1 MHDLQDRVG
10 VRVKDMSFQAA
21 VVCLVEKPAKK
32 QRKLAQNDRG
42 STEYTPEVEI
52 LHAELRILDLYFA
65 IQSGYFGKIRYR
77 SVWFRLWGDECQ
89 KFHRMYL

>member
-42 STEYTPEVEI
+42 
-52 LHAELRILDLYFA
+52 
-65 IQSGYFGKIRYR
+65 
-77 SVWFRLWGDECQ
+77 
-89 KFHRMYL
+89 